1 MYTEVKNLIASLKEE
16 EIELVLNKDENIEII
31 SFQKKIP
38 QDLLVKLKSNKE
50 DIIVYLKSL
59 ENTKKQLISPSE
71 KLENYPL
78 SSAQKRLWL
87 TCQVEGVSQVYNMP
101 STNVLEGEYDL
112 DYLFESIESTIE
124 RHEIL
129 RTVFREDSKG
139 EVRQWILEKD
149 ELNFN
154 IDYFD
159 YRNMEQGQSMFEEY
173 VKKDRI
179 TPFDLE
185 KGPLLRVC
193 LFHLVENKYV
203 LYANIHHIISDGW
216 SQNILVRDVLEYY
229 QSFINNIKPSL
240 TELKIQYKDY
250 ACWEFE
256 NLSLNKFEKER
267 KYWID
272 KLSNDIPYLQLPN
285 KKIRPR
291 TKTYNG
297 YSLQTLIPAKVTSL
311 LKEVTKEERCSIFI
325 GVLTSLNILFY
336 KYTLEKDI
344 IIGTPIAER
353 DNHEL
358 IDQIGF
364 YLNTL
369 VNRNII
375 DEKESFRVFLEK
387 VRDNV
392 LEAYEYQSYPFDAI
406 LEDLELNYDLSGNP
420 LFNVLLD
427 FHNTNKEIETFQF
440 NEKEVSNI
448 RGSGEQTVKYD
459 LEFHFEE
466 KGDYLSL
473 NLKFNSDIYEKEA
486 MIDLIAN
493 YKVLLNNLL
502 NTPERKIEEI
512 DFSTYN
518 SHQANTIKDK
528 VVIPSC
534 SENLTVIQLL
544 EEQVLRNPEKVA
556 LSSRQQD
563 INYQELKNIVDQL
576 AVFLKDSYN
585 IERGALV
592 GVLIDNSIWSVLSI
606 LGILKAGG
614 IYVPIDINYP
624 LERKE
629 YMVEDANLD
638 LMITVSEYMFDIDFY
653 DGAIMAIDIE
663 FDYDITKEIQLE
675 NEDLYKELAYV
686 IYTSGST
693 GKPKGV
699 MIEHNSLSNYLI
711 WARDYYLLN
720 SELKNYNFGLFTSL
734 SFDLTITSL
743 FLPIISGGTLY
754 ISSFKDVSENLK
766 WYFEKP
772 ISCIKLTP
780 AHIIVL
786 NELEIDF
793 SALELVIV
801 GGEELLPVH
810 VTTLQEKKPKIKIF
824 NEYGPTESTVGCTV
838 FEVISKEKINIGK
851 PIRNTDIF
859 ILSENLQQ
867 QIKGAIGEICVGGS
881 GIARGYLNREELTS
895 QKFIDNPFSNNSK
908 LYRTGDL
915 GYFLEDDNIQ
925 FIGRKDNQQKLNGY
939 RIELGEIESIIN
951 QYLGINSA
959 AVVINDIRS
968 NEKNLEAYL
977 VTNKAISTSKLR
989 SYLEEFLPNYMIPNK
1004 FFDLERLPLTLNG
1017 KVDKSKLLNFDYD
1030 QIVDENMFVEPQT
1043 EEEYKLVKIWKE
1055 ILQIDEI
1062 GIIDDFFSLG
1072 GNSLKAMKII
1082 INSKKEG
1089 LEYKVKD
1096 IFKYRTIRDISTYI
1110 KNNSKITILDKK
1122 FTSVED
1128 FKKIDTE
1135 HKVLISENQKL
1146 ALKNHN
1152 AHGVFGPYSIPKQN
1166 GEILENRFRS
1176 FISNYPSL
1184 CTRFYKSNN
1193 QIYQELVDRDDVKI
1207 LFKQIEEDQ
1216 LQNTSLFLYPFDF
1229 FSGELIRVFIVDLDN
1244 QKENI
1249 GVVIDVS
1256 HAITDMY
1263 SNQILRKDIE
1273 DFFLHNRKPKINH
1286 IHNFN
1291 YSRWQADFL
1300 NSPKGNLSRE
1310 FWKNKLKEEFSSHEE
1325 KFKSN
1330 NIEKN
1335 SYDVVY
1341 QQVVL
1346 KKEEVEDL
1354 KKYAA
1359 DSNHSI
1365 FTLFIG
1371 FHHYLLSLLPSNS
1384 LKFQNILTT
1393 SRDAYL
1399 EYFEGDKFIGVM
1411 NSLIPM
1417 SFRSHNDED
1426 FDLFLNKL
1434 YQNYIELYPHQIIP
1448 YEMIVEDFFIESG
1461 IKIDE
1466 YDASV
1471 INFQL
1476 REDEILKSSN
1486 YHKISYEKSDSKANL
1501 HMKCIVYKDEIL
1513 IDIRTN
1519 KEMFND
1525 KIDLR
1530 NSLNIIKLKGESVTS

>member
-50 DIIVYLKSL
+50 DIIIYLKSL

-101 STNVLEGEYDL
+101 STNVLEGEYEL
-112 DYLFESIESTIE
+112 DYLFESIKNTLE

-129 RTVFREDSKG
+129 RTVFREDAKG
-139 EVRQWILEKD
+139 GIRQWVLEKN

-159 YRNMEQGQSMFEEY
+159 YRTIEQGQSMFEEY

-179 TPFDLE
+179 IPFDLE
-185 KGPLLRVC
+185 NGPLLRVC
-193 LFHLVENKYV
+193 LFHLAENKHV
-203 LYANIHHIISDGW
+203 LYANIHHIISDEW

-229 QSFINNIKPSL
+229 QSFINNTKPNL

-250 ACWEFE
+250 SCWEFE
-256 NLSLNKFEKER
+256 NLSLNKLEKER
-267 KYWID
+267 EYWND
-272 KLSNDIPYLQLPN
+272 KLSKEIPYLQLPN

-311 LKEVTKEERCSIFI
+311 LKEVTKEEGCSIFMGI
-325 GVLTSLNILFY
+325 LTSLNILLY

-358 IDQIGF
+358 VDQIGF

-369 VNRNII
+369 INRNII
-375 DEKESFRVFLEK
+375 DEKESFHIFLKK

-392 LEAYEYQSYPFDAI
+392 LEAYEYQPYPFDAI
-406 LEDLELNYDLSGNP
+406 LEDLKLDYDLSGNP

-427 FHNTNKEIETFQF
+427 FHNINKEVEIFQF
-440 NEKEVSNI
+440 DEKEVSDI
-448 RGSGEQTVKYD
+448 KDRGEQTVKYD

-502 NTPERKIEEI
+502 NAPERKIEEI
-512 DFSTYN
+512 DFSTY
-518 SHQANTIKDK
+518 SSSQANIIKDK
-528 VVIPSC
+528 VAMSPY
-534 SENLTVIQLL
+534 SENLTVIQLF
-544 EEQVLRNPEKVA
+544 EEQVLKYPEKVA

-576 AVFLKDSYN
+576 AVFLKSNYN

-614 IYVPIDINYP
+614 TYVPIDINYP

-629 YMVEDANLD
+629 HMVEDANLD
-638 LMITVSEYMFDIDFY
+638 LMITVSEYMFDVDFY

-663 FDYDITKEIQLE
+663 FDYDITKEVQLE

-711 WARDYYLLN
+711 WARDYYLIN
-720 SELKNYNFGLFTSL
+720 NELRNYNFGLFTSL

-754 ISSFKDVSENLK
+754 LSSYKDVSENLK
-766 WYFEKP
+766 WYFERP

-786 NELEIDF
+786 NELDIDF
-793 SALELVIV
+793 SSLELVIV

-838 FEVISKEKINIGK
+838 FEVVSKEKINIGK
-851 PIRNTDIF
+851 PIRNTSIF

-867 QIKGAIGEICVGGS
+867 QIKGAIGEICVGGN

-895 QKFIDNPFSNNSK
+895 QKFIDNPFNDNSK

-959 AVVINDIRS
+959 AVVINDVKS
-968 NEKNLEAYL
+968 NEKVLEAYL
-977 VTNKAISTSKLR
+977 VTDRAISTSKLR
-989 SYLEEFLPNYMIPNK
+989 SYLEGFLPNYMIPSK
-1004 FFDLERLPLTLNG
+1004 IFGLEKLPLTLNG
-1017 KVDKSKLLNFDYD
+1017 KVDKSKLLNFEYD
-1030 QIVDENMFVEPQT
+1030 QIVDEHLFVAPQT

-1062 GIIDDFFSLG
+1062 GVIDDFFSLG
-1072 GNSLKAMKII
+1072 GNSLKAMKIV

-1096 IFKYRTIRDISTYI
+1096 IFKYRTIKEISTYI
-1110 KNNSKITILDKK
+1110 KNSSKMTISNKK
-1122 FTSVED
+1122 LTNINDLQKTDEVD
-1128 FKKIDTE
+1128 
-1135 HKVLISENQKL
+1135 KVLISENQKL
-1146 ALKNHN
+1146 ALKNN
-1152 AHGVFGPYSIPKQN
+1152 NSHGVFGPYVIPKQN
-1166 GEILENRFRS
+1166 GEVLEKRFRS

-1184 CTRFYKSNN
+1184 CARFYRSNN
-1193 QIYQELVDRDDVKI
+1193 QIYQELVDGDDVKV
-1207 LFKQIEEDQ
+1207 LFKQIDEDQ
-1216 LQNTSLFLYPFDF
+1216 LINTSLFLYPFDF

-1249 GVVIDVS
+1249 GIIIDVS

-1263 SNQILRKDIE
+1263 SNLILRKDIE
-1273 DFFLHNRKPKINH
+1273 DFFLHNRKPQIDYIN
-1286 IHNFN
+1286 NFN

-1300 NSPKGNLSRE
+1300 NSVKGNLSRE
-1310 FWKNKLKEEFSSHEE
+1310 FWKKKLKENFSSDDVS
-1325 KFKSN
+1325 KSN
-1330 NIEKN
+1330 NIEQS
-1335 SYDVVY
+1335 SYDIVD
-1341 QQVVL
+1341 QQIVL
-1346 KKEEVEDL
+1346 KGKEVEVL

-1359 DSNHSI
+1359 ENNHSI

-1371 FHHYLLSLLPSNS
+1371 FHHYLLGFLPNNS
-1384 LKFQNILTT
+1384 IKFQNILTT

-1399 EYFEGDKFIGVM
+1399 EYFETDKFIGVM
-1411 NSLIPM
+1411 NNMFPM
-1417 SFRSHNDED
+1417 SFIPHNNND
-1426 FDLFLNKL
+1426 FDLFINEL
-1434 YQNYIELYPHQIIP
+1434 YANYIELYPHQIIP
-1448 YEMIVEDFFIESG
+1448 YEMIIEDFFIESG
-1461 IKIDE
+1461 IKINE
-1466 YDASV
+1466 YAASV

-1476 REDEILKSSN
+1476 MEDQMLKSSN
-1486 YHKISYEKSDSKANL
+1486 YHKISYEKSNTKANL
-1501 HMKCIVYKDEIL
+1501 HMKCIIYKDKIL
-1513 IDIRTN
+1513 VNIRVN
-1519 KEMFND
+1519 NDMFND

-1530 NSLNIIKLKGESVTS
+1530 NSLNIIKLKSKSVTV